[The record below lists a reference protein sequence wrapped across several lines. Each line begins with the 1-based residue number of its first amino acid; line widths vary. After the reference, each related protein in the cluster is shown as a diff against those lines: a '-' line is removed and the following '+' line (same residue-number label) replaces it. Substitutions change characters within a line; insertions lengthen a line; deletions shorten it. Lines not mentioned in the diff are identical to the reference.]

1 MSDSLGMR
9 VRVVWS
15 EDCPW
20 HKEKP
25 ERAFRNVTEIHWNYN
40 AESSSRGDRKARVAF
55 ESDIHGTGSTYDV
68 DWIAEFE
75 ATVETEQ
82 APEF

>member
-1 MSDSLGMR
+1 MSEPLGMQ

-15 EDCPW
+15 DKCPW
-20 HKEKP
+20 HEEKP
-25 ERAFRNVTEIHWNYN
+25 ERVFRNVTEIHWCYYSVR
-40 AESSSRGDRKARVAF
+40 AHSRKVAF
-55 ESDIHGTGSTYDV
+55 ESDVHATGSTYDL

-75 ATVETEQ
+75 ATVETEE

>member
-1 MSDSLGMR
+1 MSVPLGMR
-9 VRVVWS
+9 VQVIWS
-15 EDCPW
+15 EKCPW

-25 ERAFRNVTEIHWNYN
+25 ERMFRNVTEIHWDYC
-40 AESSSRGDRKARVAF
+40 SVRSHSRKVAF
-55 ESDIHGTGSTYDV
+55 ESDVHATGQTYDV

-75 ATVETEQ
+75 AVLETEE